1 MCRPPKPAAI
11 SRLPQSA
18 GARNASAP
26 SSMNA
31 QPMIGTMRT
40 DMAPFD
46 DMRVRQAMAL
56 CLNRQKIVKGLFKG
70 RASVGNDSPFAPVFP
85 STDTTVAQREEDIAK
100 AKELLAA
107 AGHPKGFKV
116 TLTTEKYLELPDY
129 AVIIQNAAK
138 KAGIEIELKVEAQ
151 DAYYGKAV
159 FGQSDWLDS
168 VMGITDYGHRGV
180 PNVLLNAPLK
190 SDGTWNSAHFKN
202 KEYDQLVSDYI
213 VALDLGAQRTAA

>member
-1 MCRPPKPAAI
+1 
-11 SRLPQSA
+11 
-18 GARNASAP
+18 
-26 SSMNA
+26 
-31 QPMIGTMRT
+31 
-40 DMAPFD
+40 
-46 DMRVRQAMAL
+46 
-56 CLNRQKIVKGLFKG
+56 
-70 RASVGNDSPFAPVFP
+70 
-85 STDTTVAQREEDIAK
+85 K

-168 VMGITDYGHRGV
+168 VIGITDYGHRGV
-180 PNVLLNAPLK
+180 PHVLFAAPFK
-190 SDGTWNSAHFKN
+190 RDGTWNAAHFKN
-202 KEYDQLVSDYI
+202 KEYHRLAATSVS
-213 VALDLGAQRTAA
+213 ALYLSSQPKPSRHIHRLLCVLT